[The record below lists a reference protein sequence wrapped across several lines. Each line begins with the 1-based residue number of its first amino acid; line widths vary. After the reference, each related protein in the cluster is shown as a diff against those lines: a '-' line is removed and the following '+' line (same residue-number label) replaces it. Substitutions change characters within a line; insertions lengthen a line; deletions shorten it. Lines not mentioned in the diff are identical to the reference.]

1 MRKRATGIL
10 LFCVFLLAAI
20 VAGYLDMLNSERERL
35 AQLGS
40 LEALRDGSVA
50 GAPASSQAGASDG
63 RSAAPAHDHAAPAP
77 AAPAGTAEA
86 KAPGE
91 DKAPRFD
98 VLRAEPNGD
107 LVVAGQAPA
116 GATVALFGNGREIAR
131 ETAGE
136 GGSFAMVLP
145 QPLTPGA
152 HQLALSAT
160 MPDGSRAE
168 SPQTALVDV
177 PPAGKED
184 QLLAMIEEPN
194 APSRIVEAP
203 KPAAAEAEAA
213 AVTGSDAAPAA
224 PEAGTEPPAAAAA
237 PAAPEAPGAPGA
249 DAPVSAAASASTKGA
264 SGAAPEPEPEP
275 RAPSPLVVEAVEIEN
290 GRVFVAG
297 TGAAGL
303 RVRVYLDNA
312 LVGEA
317 PVSPDGRFF
326 VTARRDVPVGGH
338 TVRADQ
344 VAADG
349 SVAYRAEVPFARPD
363 DGAMSAIASSEAPA
377 PTAEPAPSAA
387 AGPREDEDAGTQ
399 VAAAPA
405 PASGPVAQKRDVPF
419 EMPAAPVGSASD
431 PAPAA
436 AQAPADVAGEPA
448 AEPAVA
454 DPAASRPPAP
464 ARTAS
469 EASAEPEV
477 ATVQQAPLTAVEGRV
492 IIRRGDSLWRISRDL
507 YGAGRRYTVIYLAN
521 GDQIRDPDRIYPGQV
536 FRVPSEAADG
546 AENEG

>member
-40 LEALRDGSVA
+40 LEALRDGAAA
-50 GAPASSQAGASDG
+50 GAPAPASS
-63 RSAAPAHDHAAPAP
+63 RSAASGGQSAAPAP
-77 AAPAGTAEA
+77 AVPVAAEAGAAEA

-98 VLRAEPNGD
+98 ILRAEPNGD

-131 ETAGE
+131 ETASE

-145 QPLTPGA
+145 EPLTPGA

-203 KPAAAEAEAA
+203 KPAGAEGGEAA
-213 AVTGSDAAPAA
+213 ALAVPAA
-224 PEAGTEPPAAAAA
+224 PDVRAEPPVAAAA
-237 PAAPEAPGAPGA
+237 PVAPAARAPAS
-249 DAPVSAAASASTKGA
+249 VAAAALANGA
-264 SGAAPEPEPEP
+264 SDAAQEP

-317 PVSPDGRFF
+317 PVSRDGRFF

-363 DGAMSAIASSEAPA
+363 DGAMSAIASSEAPPA
-377 PTAEPAPSAA
+377 TAEPVPSAA
-387 AGPREDEDAGTQ
+387 TEPREDEDAGTDVA
-399 VAAAPA
+399 VAAMPE
-405 PASGPVAQKRDVPF
+405 PVAQERDEPF
-419 EMPAAPVGSASD
+419 EMSAAPIGSSSD

-436 AQAPADVAGEPA
+436 AKGPTEAAGERA
-448 AEPAVA
+448 AEPEVVAPAV
-454 DPAASRPPAP
+454 SQPPASTE
-464 ARTAS
+464 TAS
-469 EASAEPEV
+469 DGSAEPVV
-477 ATVQQAPLTAVEGRV
+477 ATVQQAPLTTVEGRV

-536 FRVPSEAADG
+536 FRVPNEAADG